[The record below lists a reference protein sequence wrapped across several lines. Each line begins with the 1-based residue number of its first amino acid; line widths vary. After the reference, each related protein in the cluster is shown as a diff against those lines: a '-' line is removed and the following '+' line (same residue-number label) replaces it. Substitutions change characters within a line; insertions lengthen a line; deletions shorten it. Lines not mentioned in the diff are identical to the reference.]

1 MIDDRKDDVLKAGV
15 PEDGLS
21 GVEKP
26 EAEVQETGEPATPEQ
41 ALAEQESLE
50 EVAPEAEELTHK
62 PVLTAEVL
70 QYLQLKPNGIYL
82 DVTFGSGGHSRAIL
96 EAEPTATVIA
106 MDWDAVTLEAFGY
119 PMQDEFGER
128 LELVWGNFALLYKIA
143 KKKNFPHF
151 DGILA
156 DFGTSQVQ
164 IVNRPGLSIFRDAPL
179 DMRMAPGHQ
188 VITAEHVLAR
198 STEEKLREIFWQL
211 GEEPY
216 TRQIAK
222 AIIEERRKRPLKTTK
237 QLAELITKVVP
248 YSHKKR
254 RIHPATRVFQ
264 ALRLYVNHE
273 LSNISAFLPAARD
286 LLAPEGRL
294 VCISFHSLEDRLVK
308 QFFKNEERTEAL
320 EIVTN
325 GVVMASEEELAKNPS
340 SRSAKLRVAKL
351 IKS

>member
-1 MIDDRKDDVLKAGV
+1 MLDDRTNEVVEAGL
-15 PEDGLS
+15 PDNGLREACALEDSEEKGLEI
-21 GVEKP
+21 V
-26 EAEVQETGEPATPEQ
+26 
-41 ALAEQESLE
+41 
-50 EVAPEAEELTHK
+50 THK

-70 QYLQLKPNGIYL
+70 QYLAPKPGGTYL
-82 DVTFGSGGHSRAIL
+82 DVTFGAGGHTRAIL

-106 MDWDAVTLEAFGY
+106 MDWDAVTLEKFGY
-119 PMQDEFGER
+119 PMQDEFGDR
-128 LELVWGNFALLYKIA
+128 LELVWGNFALLYKLA
-143 KKKNFPHF
+143 KKHDFPLF

-164 IVNRPGLSIFRDAPL
+164 IADRPGLSIFRDAEL

-188 VITAEHVLAR
+188 VITAEQVLAR
-198 STEEKLREIFWQL
+198 SSEEKLREIFWQL

-216 TRQIAK
+216 TRQIVK
-222 AIIEERRKRPLKTTK
+222 AIIEERKKRPIKTTK
-237 QLAELITKVVP
+237 QLAELIAKAVP
-248 YSHKKR
+248 YTHKKR

-286 LLAPEGRL
+286 LLAHDGRL

-308 QFFKNEERTEAL
+308 QFFKNEERTGTL
-320 EIVTN
+320 EIVAN
-325 GVVMASEEELAKNPS
+325 GVVTASDEELVKNPS

-351 IKS
+351 IGS